1 MLNYNNGKIFEKEVE
16 IPCYGEYDVIV
27 AGGGV
32 AGVGAAIAVGK
43 RGYKV
48 LLIEGTSALGGLATM
63 GLVNIPLDFI
73 AGIGKEMLE
82 ELEKIEGHWHR
93 NTNIEKHKLV
103 LDNMIKKYGV
113 DVLLVTNVVDA
124 IMDGDTLKGVV
135 IQTKTG
141 RKCIPPSFGRWRH

>member
-16 IPCYGEYDVIV
+16 ITCYGEYDVIV

-73 AGIGKEMLE
+73 AGIGRRCSK
-82 ELEKIEGHWHR
+82 
-93 NTNIEKHKLV
+93 
-103 LDNMIKKYGV
+103 
-113 DVLLVTNVVDA
+113 
-124 IMDGDTLKGVV
+124 
-135 IQTKTG
+135 
-141 RKCIPPSFGRWRH
+141 S